1 MTIELGK
8 YASFVLSAYAI
19 TIVLLALL
27 IIYVFWQNSKSK
39 ALLKNAELHKD
50 A

>member
-1 MTIELGK
+1 MIIELGK

-19 TIVLLALL
+19 TIALLALL
-27 IIYVFWQNSKSK
+27 IIYVFWHNSKSK
-39 ALLKNAELHKD
+39 ALLKNAELNKD